1 MENFSNVIKDV
12 QWKEIL
18 DDVLKSDEFTR
29 VANTIVRE
37 VKQLAAD
44 LVVGSVK
51 RGCDTV
57 REKCKCKDINVVLYD
72 DEALPSKEVLL
83 IEDNSDND
91 K

>member
-29 VANTIVRE
+29 VANTIVIE
-37 VKQLAAD
+37 IKQLAAD

-51 RGCDTV
+51 KGCDTV
-57 REKCKCKDINVVLYD
+57 REKCNCKDINVVLYD

-83 IEDNSDND
+83 IEDNSD

>member
-18 DDVLKSDEFTR
+18 DDVLKSDEFTM

-37 VKQLAAD
+37 IKQLAAD

-51 RGCDTV
+51 KGCDTV
-57 REKCKCKDINVVLYD
+57 REKCNCKDINVVLYD
-72 DEALPSKEVLL
+72 DEALPNKEVLL
-83 IEDNSDND
+83 IEDNSD

>member
-29 VANTIVRE
+29 VTNTIVRE
-37 VKQLAAD
+37 IKQLAAD

-57 REKCKCKDINVVLYD
+57 REKCNCKDINVVLYD
-72 DEALPSKEVLL
+72 DEALPCKEVLL
-83 IEDNSDND
+83 IEDNSD

>member
-18 DDVLKSDEFTR
+18 DDVLKSDEFAR

-57 REKCKCKDINVVLYD
+57 REKCNCKDINVVLYD
-72 DEALPSKEVLL
+72 NEALPSKEVLL
-83 IEDNSDND
+83 IENNSD